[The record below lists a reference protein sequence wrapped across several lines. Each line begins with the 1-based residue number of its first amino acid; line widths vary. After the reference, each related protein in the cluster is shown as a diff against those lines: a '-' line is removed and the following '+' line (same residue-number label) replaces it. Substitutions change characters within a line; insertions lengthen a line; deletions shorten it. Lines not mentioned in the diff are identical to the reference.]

1 MSEQQFTPQEY
12 IRIKVFPKVSSLA
25 KKLKK
30 LLYFWNRKTHAGF
43 SFPYWEDSSKRW
55 NDVNRTSKILGLL
68 NETPFRHS
76 FDV

>member
-25 KKLKK
+25 KMLKK

-43 SFPYWEDSSKRW
+43 FSFFISSFTLSLIGR
-55 NDVNRTSKILGLL
+55 ILL
-68 NETPFRHS
+68 NVGTMSIGRRKS
-76 FDV
+76 